1 MSQRQHFF
9 LSPLI
14 TRQYLNTRLNNA
26 TIETNW
32 IFNRNTHSMPVAPG
46 PSRRFVLLLIAVSA
60 VIAFTFVYSFRSQE
74 VGVRHPLA
82 GGSGGVPAGVAPA
95 YAEIQESTLSGHVIA
110 PKLGNETA
118 KYVAMATSLLSY
130 LENQQSTD
138 MLSIEPNS
146 AVQRG
151 SSSTRHSPAFLTNRR
166 PKRVP
171 P

>member
-1 MSQRQHFF
+1 
-9 LSPLI
+9 
-14 TRQYLNTRLNNA
+14 
-26 TIETNW
+26 
-32 IFNRNTHSMPVAPG
+32 MPVAPG

-118 KYVAMATSLLSY
+118 KYVAVANLSAIV
-130 LENQQSTD
+130 SRKPTAD
-138 MLSIEPNS
+138 
-146 AVQRG
+146 
-151 SSSTRHSPAFLTNRR
+151 
-166 PKRVP
+166 
-171 P
+171 